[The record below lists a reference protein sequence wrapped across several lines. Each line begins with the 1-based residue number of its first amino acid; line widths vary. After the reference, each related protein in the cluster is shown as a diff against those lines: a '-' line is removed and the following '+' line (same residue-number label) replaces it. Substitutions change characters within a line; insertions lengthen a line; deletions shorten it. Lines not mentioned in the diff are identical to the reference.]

1 MLYDALTHASHFK
14 CKVVVVM
21 HIWKGYPPYRNF
33 LRGGHL
39 PKFCTDIQMAQIN
52 FKASSPAPAF
62 TGIRNF
68 SSCIFT
74 IEFTGRI
81 LFPDWL
87 LAEGSQQGV
96 CLLGGCYICDSSFQL
111 QT

>member
-33 LRGGHL
+33 LKVGHFL
-39 PKFCTDIQMAQIN
+39 KFCTDIQMAQIN
-52 FKASSPAPAF
+52 FKASSPVPAF
-62 TGIRNF
+62 TRIRNF

-87 LAEGSQQGV
+87 LAEDSQQRV
-96 CLLGGCYICDSSFQL
+96 CLLGGCYICNSSLQL

>member
-21 HIWKGYPPYRNF
+21 HIWKGYPPYKNL

-39 PKFCTDIQMAQIN
+39 PSFCHNVTLTKID
-52 FKASSPAPAF
+52 FKACSPAPAF

-68 SSCIFT
+68 SSCIFD
-74 IEFTGRI
+74 IEFTGGI
-81 LFPDWL
+81 LLPD
-87 LAEGSQQGV
+87 
-96 CLLGGCYICDSSFQL
+96 
-111 QT
+111 